1 LKDILFVESPLQL
14 LNALEAIKNFDLKNY
29 ILYVRYSKQKTNDEQ
44 LDKLIKIF
52 DVQPTILKKINL
64 SSKHRTFSDYIKI
77 FFYFFYSKFFKIN
90 RLFIGNIDSKFL
102 SLIYKNVPKN
112 KIIALDDGAKTI
124 ALQKKFNETDF
135 YNLFTMYNLKKLNNQ
150 IIYKNNY
157 NNVKSLL
164 KNKDKTENILFLGTK
179 LNEVGIISENE
190 YILLINKIA
199 KYYNKNI
206 IYIPHRGE
214 DEKKLNK
221 ISKFQNFKIKNI
233 DYPVEL
239 YGLYEKEIPNTVASF
254 YSTAL
259 LSMQNIYGIQS
270 ESFYF
275 DFSNSEHKES
285 IESVYEYYKKEM
297 KVINLND

>member
-14 LNALEAIKNFDLKNY
+14 LNALEAINSFDLEDYVLY
-29 ILYVRYSKQKTNDEQ
+29 IRYSNQTINDKQ
-44 LDKLIKIF
+44 LDRLIGIF
-52 DVQPTILKKINL
+52 DIKSTKMKKIHL
-64 SSKHRTFSDYIKI
+64 SSKNRNILDYMKI
-77 FFYFFYSKFFKIN
+77 LFYFLDSKFLKIN

-102 SLIYKNVPKN
+102 SLIYKNVSKN

-285 IESVYEYYKKEM
+285 IDSVYEYYKKEM

>member
-102 SLIYKNVPKN
+102 SLIYKNVSKN